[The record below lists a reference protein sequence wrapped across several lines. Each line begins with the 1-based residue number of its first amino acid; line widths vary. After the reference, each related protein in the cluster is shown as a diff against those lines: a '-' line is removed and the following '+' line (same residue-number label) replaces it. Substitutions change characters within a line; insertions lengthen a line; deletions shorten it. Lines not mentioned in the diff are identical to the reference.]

1 MDLSNAISLLQLQ
14 VLQVDSVT
22 ARPSAE
28 LYSRCKLAGSK
39 DIRLL
44 RLLPATKPIEAVKV
58 EQPLVALMFSRSL
71 SELKGRY
78 ESLPSVWGS
87 EKMPKSITILFVEPG
102 NEAFMFECSI
112 TENLWMAFTDLRSTS
127 RHRDIWTDALF
138 VSIRTTFP
146 RRTCKLLKCE
156 TSTLDRRKTLAHLGP
171 RFDGL
176 ETLVAYRACFWTKY
190 WFFPRPPT
198 LRTVHAVSSRTRN
211 CESEPNS
218 IGFRPGHDAEAHSI
232 FRPTLWTFIYFPD
245 ANRSDNCYWFHRLGS
260 RLHT

>member
-1 MDLSNAISLLQLQ
+1 VQHHREPLDGFYRPEEYFPTSRYLDRCSFCINQDDIPEKNVQ
-14 VLQVDSVT
+14 VAQMRDVYT
-22 ARPSAE
+22 
-28 LYSRCKLAGSK
+28 GSK
-39 DIRLL
+39 
-44 RLLPATKPIEAVKV
+44 
-58 EQPLVALMFSRSL
+58 
-71 SELKGRY
+71 
-78 ESLPSVWGS
+78 
-87 EKMPKSITILFVEPG
+87 
-102 NEAFMFECSI
+102 
-112 TENLWMAFTDLRSTS
+112 
-127 RHRDIWTDALF
+127 
-138 VSIRTTFP
+138 
-146 RRTCKLLKCE
+146 
-156 TSTLDRRKTLAHLGP
+156 KTLAHLGP